1 MRFASPSDEN
11 RGLPHL
17 RSEAGQTRG
26 RRYAERPHPY
36 RNVYQRD
43 RDRVIHAR
51 AFRRLEHKT
60 QVFTSPHSDH
70 FRNRLTHTIEVS
82 QIARTVASALA
93 LNEDLV
99 EALALSHDIGHPP
112 FGHSGEEVLNQQMRQ
127 FGAGFDHNLHAL
139 RIVEKLEQR
148 YAAFPGLNLSFEVR
162 EGIIK
167 HSRDYA
173 LASFPELEEYLLDQ
187 RPLLEAQLIDAADE
201 ITYNCA
207 DLDDAIDAG
216 LIDADA
222 ARKGV
227 PLFDQAM
234 REAETSYPGAT
245 GRQIFNEALRHT
257 LDRLVTGL
265 IEGTRAAALAAD
277 LQSAAQVRDYPER
290 LAVMSPEAADA
301 SKQLKELLAREVYHS
316 PELNQDRRQ
325 TDQKVIDLFQFYIG
339 SPEQLPASFQKQ
351 TQDQASQAKA
361 RQNEAGHEQSRQT
374 QATRTQAAQNWAGVE
389 ALHRAVCDYIAG
401 MTDKYLLHQHE
412 TLLSE

>member
-1 MRFASPSDEN
+1 MRSASPHDESH
-11 RGLPHL
+11 GLPHL
-17 RSEAGQTRG
+17 RFAADQTRG
-26 RRYAERPHPY
+26 RRYSKPPHSY
-36 RNVYQRD
+36 RDVFQRD

-82 QIARTVASALA
+82 QIARTVAATLA

-127 FGAGFDHNLHAL
+127 FGASFDHNLHAL
-139 RIVEKLEQR
+139 RIVENLEQR

-173 LASFPELEEYLLDQ
+173 LAAFPELEEYLLEQ
-187 RPLLEAQLIDAADE
+187 RPLLEAQLIDVADE

-207 DLDDAIDAG
+207 DLDDAVDAG
-216 LIDADA
+216 LIDADS
-222 ARKGV
+222 ARKQV
-227 PLFDQAM
+227 PLFDRAM
-234 REAETSYPGAT
+234 RDAETSYPAASE
-245 GRQIFNEALRHT
+245 RQVFNEALRRT

-265 IEGTRAAALAAD
+265 IEGTRGAALAAD
-277 LQSAAQVRDYPER
+277 VQDAAQVRECPER

-301 SKQLKELLAREVYHS
+301 SKQLKELLARQVYHS
-316 PELNQDRRQ
+316 PELNHDRRQ
-325 TDQKVIDLFQFYIG
+325 TDQKVVDLFQFYMG
-339 SPEQLPASFQKQ
+339 RPEHLPVSFQLQAGRKQ
-351 TQDQASQAKA
+351 ATQ
-361 RQNEAGHEQSRQT
+361 RHTVQSRP
-374 QATRTQAAQNWAGVE
+374 GVE
-389 ALHRAVCDYIAG
+389 PLHRVVCDYIAG
-401 MTDKYLLHQHE
+401 MTDKYLIHQHE
-412 TLLSE
+412 KLLPA

>member
-1 MRFASPSDEN
+1 MLAHLRFAAD
-11 RGLPHL
+11 
-17 RSEAGQTRG
+17 QTRG
-26 RRYAERPHPY
+26 RRYTEPPHTY
-36 RNVYQRD
+36 RNIYQRD

-93 LNEDLV
+93 LNGDLV

-112 FGHSGEEVLNQQMRQ
+112 FGHSGEQILNQQMQ
-127 FGAGFDHNLHAL
+127 PFAASFDHNLHAL
-139 RIVEKLEQR
+139 RIVETLEQR

-173 LASFPELEEYLLDQ
+173 LASFPELEEYFLEQ
-187 RPLLEAQLIDAADE
+187 RPLLEAQLIDPADE

-216 LIDADA
+216 LIDTDT
-222 ARKGV
+222 ARKEV
-227 PLFDQAM
+227 PLFDRAM
-234 REAETSYPGAT
+234 REAETSYPAAPE
-245 GRQIFNEALRHT
+245 RQVFNEALRRT

-265 IEGTRAAALAAD
+265 IEGIRTAALEAD
-277 LQSAAQVRDYPER
+277 VQSAAQVRDHRER
-290 LAVMSPEAADA
+290 LAVLSPEAAEA
-301 SKQLKELLAREVYHS
+301 SKQLKELLAREVYQS
-316 PELNQDRRQ
+316 PELNHERRR

-339 SPEQLPASFQKQ
+339 RPERLPASFQNPSGQ
-351 TQDQASQAKA
+351 DEATQ
-361 RQNEAGHEQSRQT
+361 E
-374 QATRTQAAQNWAGVE
+374 QAAQNWAGVE
-389 ALHRAVCDYIAG
+389 PLHRVVCDYIAG

-412 TLLSE
+412 KLLSA